1 MIKTT
6 KTEVLLTRIT
16 PAKKMEIVNKV
27 NNGPYKSQADLFNK
41 SINLMLKDPT
51 NLFAG
56 ISDHFNDEYVISSKK
71 QYQQLKEAYEELRHA
86 CYLLTKLTDNYD
98 QEKAP
103 SEYKDVLRDYLL
115 PRLYS
120 TLQKYEDENS
130 VPLTDRLTDQASEM

>member
-1 MIKTT
+1 MHR
-6 KTEVLLTRIT
+6 TEYARTRLT
-16 PAKKMEIVNKV
+16 PAEKMSVEKKTAEGNFKNQSDFFKTALNLLI
-27 NNGPYKSQADLFNK
+27 ADD
-41 SINLMLKDPT
+41 SG
-51 NLFAG
+51 LFANV
-56 ISDHFNDEYVISSKK
+56 SRHFNDSYTISNEE

-103 SEYKDVLRDYLL
+103 AEYKNVLRDYLL